1 MPIALKHV
9 QNSSIS
15 GKIAFMKLDGDEL
28 ASYIKQRHSG
38 EIRAMRIKPKLAI
51 IMHANAGIATRT
63 YVERTKKGYAVDI
76 GAECEIHEVTLD
88 QAGVIEL
95 IEKLNNDASV
105 HGIIVQLPYPDVDT
119 EAVVAAV
126 APHKDIDGLN
136 PDSNFDMPTPQAI
149 LWILAAY
156 NISYKDKKVA
166 VVGQGRLVGAPVA
179 DMLESS
185 GALVTRCDSS
195 TKDLAAVTLEADIV
209 ISATGIAKL
218 IKPDMIRPGTVIVGA
233 GTSDVGGSTKGDLDK
248 ELYKDDTLKVA
259 RNTGGV
265 GPVTVAALF
274 DNLLIAA
281 RTFN

>member
-1 MPIALKHV
+1 
-9 QNSSIS
+9 
-15 GKIAFMKLDGDEL
+15 MKLDGDEL

-38 EIRAMRIKPKLAI
+38 EIRAMRVKPKLAI
-51 IMHANAGIATRT
+51 IMHTDAGIATRT

-76 GAECEIHEVTLD
+76 GADCEIHEVDFD
-88 QAGVIEL
+88 QAAVIKL
-95 IEKLNNDASV
+95 IEKLNTDDSV

-119 EAVVAAV
+119 EAVLASV

-136 PDSNFDMPTPQAI
+136 PESNFDMPTPQAI
-149 LWILAAY
+149 LWILAGY

-166 VVGQGRLVGAPVA
+166 VIGQGRLVGAPVS
-179 DMLESS
+179 DMLENS
-185 GALVTRCDSS
+185 GAIVTRCDSS
-195 TKDLAAVTLEADIV
+195 TTDLNAVTLDSDIV

-218 IKPDMIRPGTVIVGA
+218 IKPNMIKAGTIVIGA

-248 ELYKDDTLKVA
+248 ELYKDDTLKIA

>member
-1 MPIALKHV
+1 
-9 QNSSIS
+9 
-15 GKIAFMKLDGDEL
+15 MKLDGDEL
-28 ASYIKQRHSG
+28 ASYIKQRHMG
-38 EIRAMRIKPKLAI
+38 EIRAMKVKPKLAI
-51 IMHANAGIATRT
+51 IMHTDSGLATRT

-76 GAECEIHEVTLD
+76 GADCEIHEVSLD

-95 IEKLNNDASV
+95 IETLNADESV
-105 HGIIVQLPYPDVDT
+105 HGIIVQLPYPDVDI
-119 EAVVAAV
+119 EEVLAAV
-126 APHKDIDGLN
+126 APHKDIDGLG

-149 LWILAAY
+149 LWLLAGY

-166 VVGQGRLVGAPVA
+166 VIGQGRLVGAPVA
-179 DMLESS
+179 DMLEGS
-185 GALVTRCDSS
+185 GAIVTRCDES
-195 TKDLAAVTLEADIV
+195 TTDLTAVTLDSDII
-209 ISATGIAKL
+209 ISATGQAKL
-218 IKPDMIRPGTVIVGA
+218 ITPDMVKPDTIIIGA

-248 ELYKDDTLKVA
+248 DLYADETLKIA